1 MIRAEDQKE
10 LQNLMARANAILQ
23 QYSAVSMSK
32 STTTISRAKKAVND
46 ASKWINILNYNVEQF

>member
-1 MIRAEDQKE
+1 MIRTEDQKE
-10 LQNLMARANAILQ
+10 LQNLMARTNTILQ

-46 ASKWINILNYNVEQF
+46 ATKWIDILNYNVEQF

>member
-1 MIRAEDQKE
+1 MIHTEDQKE
-10 LQNLMARANAILQ
+10 LQNLMARTNTILQ

-46 ASKWINILNYNVEQF
+46 ATKWIGILNYNVEQF